1 MNSNDDFFCPL
12 FFPAAVFIFLTASA
26 RTGGIAA
33 DFWGTAGVS
42 SFIFAVP
49 QGSGGRRSAVGI
61 EFIVVSAGNV
71 FCFAVVIFA

>member
-26 RTGGIAA
+26 RTGGIVA

-49 QGSGGRRSAVGI
+49 QGSGSRRSAVGI